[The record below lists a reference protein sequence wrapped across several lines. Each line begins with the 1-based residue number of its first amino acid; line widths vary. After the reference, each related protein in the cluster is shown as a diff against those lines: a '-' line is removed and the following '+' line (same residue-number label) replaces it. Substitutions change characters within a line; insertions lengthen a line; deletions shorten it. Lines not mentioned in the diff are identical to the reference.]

1 MREEFEAIYRKFYDR
16 VYLFIF
22 KLCGSKELSE
32 DITQETFYQTFLSIH
47 RFRGESDMFTFIA
60 AIAKNTYYKYLRKN
74 KLQSGAVSIFDI
86 SDFLSDN
93 GSGNPEYIYE
103 QSSERLNVRT
113 LIDRLPEKYRDVI
126 LYRVYADMTF
136 AQTAAA
142 MDITENSAKVIFFRA
157 KKKLTEELKNGDY
170 L

>member
-1 MREEFEAIYRKFYDR
+1 MREEYETIYRKYYSR
-16 VYLFIF
+16 VYSFIS
-22 KLCGSKELSE
+22 KLCGSRELSE

-47 RFRGESDMFTFIA
+47 RFKGESDMFTFIA

-74 KLQSGAVSIFDI
+74 KYQSVTISLVDI
-86 SDFLSDN
+86 SDFLSDD

-103 QSSERLNVRT
+103 QTSQRLDVRK
-113 LIDRLPEKYRDVI
+113 LIERLPEKYRDVI
-126 LYRVYADMTF
+126 FYRIYADMTF
-136 AQTAAA
+136 SQTAAA
-142 MDITENSAKVIFFRA
+142 MGITENSAKVIFLRA

>member
-74 KLQSGAVSIFDI
+74 KHYSGAVSLFDI

-93 GSGNPEYIYE
+93 GSGNPEYLYE
-103 QSSERLNVRT
+103 QSAERLNVRE
-113 LIDRLPEKYRDVI
+113 LIDVLPEKYRDVI

-142 MDITENSAKVIFFRA
+142 MGITENSAKVIFFRA
-157 KKKLTEELKNGDY
+157 KKKLTEELRNGDY